1 MSHIKKSIGHLARYA
16 TGGAVAL
23 GVVIAIGLGI
33 EGKDVPNRMGSALV
47 GRQADGRVVVTT
59 NQFLTPAGRQVEF
72 RGRPLS
78 VALSPDGRTAAFLN
92 GTYQAI
98 ILVDVETW
106 TVKQEF
112 TAAGASVSFTG
123 IAYSSDGRRLYAS
136 QSVGA
141 VGRRGCHA
149 SRDAGSEPVHHD
161 VAP

>member
-1 MSHIKKSIGHLARYA
+1 MSHITRSIGRYA

-23 GVVIAIGLGI
+23 GVVIAVGLGI
-33 EGKDVPNRMGSALV
+33 EGKANPNRMGTVLV

-78 VALSPDGRTAAFLN
+78 VVLSPDGRTAAFLN

-98 ILVDVETW
+98 ILVDVDTW

-112 TAAGASVSFTG
+112 TTAGGSASFAG
-123 IAYSSDGRRLYAS
+123 IVYSTDGRRLYAS
-136 QSVGA
+136 QA
-141 VGRRGCHA
+141 
-149 SRDAGSEPVHHD
+149 
-161 VAP
+161 